1 MASLRRH
8 PNSPHYIACFTGADG
23 RRYQRSTKVVHD
35 GKVESRRKAQK
46 IADDYE
52 DVARRMRT
60 AQQAQIVIQE
70 LYEQA
75 TGTALATMTSRAFA
89 VEWLQDKQGSVDPK
103 TLAFYR
109 TRVDSFLDLLE
120 VRADQSLHLVS
131 EKDVREWRD
140 AEVGRV
146 SVTTTNLGL
155 KAIRMYLGDACKR
168 GLIPHNVA
176 VRVPI
181 LKKAPVQKRRPFTV
195 EELQQLLPHLSDEW
209 KSLVMFGLYTGQRL
223 GDLASLHWHDID
235 LTAGEIRFTTRKTGR
250 AQKIPIAPALKKHI
264 ARIGRPNRAD
274 APVHPDARKSV
285 EVQKGSVSTLS
296 RQFHDSMSK
305 AGLVPKR
312 MHRKREDK
320 VESKRNMSD
329 LTFHGLRHTLTSML
343 KNAGVSSAVAEEIVG
358 HDSSEMNRIYTH
370 IEQSSLKKAMD
381 LLPEL

>member
-23 RRYQRSTKVVHD
+23 RRYQRSTKVVAD

-46 IADDYE
+46 LADEYE
-52 DVARRMRT
+52 DVARGMRT

-75 TGTALATMTSRAFA
+75 TGTALATTTCRVFS
-89 VEWLQDKQGSVDPK
+89 VEWLRDKHGSVDPK

-109 TRVDSFLDLLE
+109 TRVESFLDLLGA
-120 VRADQSLHLVS
+120 RADQSLHLVS

-140 AEVGRV
+140 TEVQRV

-155 KAIRMYLGDACKR
+155 KALRMYLGDACKR
-168 GLIPHNVA
+168 GIIPHNVA
-176 VRVPI
+176 IRVPV

-223 GDLASLHWHDID
+223 GDLASLRWHDVD

-264 ARIGRPNRAD
+264 ARLERPARPNT
-274 APVHPDARKSV
+274 PVHPDARKSV

-296 RQFHDSMSK
+296 RQFHDAMAK

-320 VESKRNMSD
+320 IESKRNMSD

-370 IEQSSLKKAMD
+370 IEQSSLAKAMA